1 MCLMSQRMN
10 VGEVAPEGYRAV
22 LGLEKYLR
30 KELDG
35 RLLDL
40 VKLRAS
46 MLNGCAYCVDLHG
59 GDLLKHGE
67 DVRRVLGV
75 TTWREFPGF
84 DARERAALALTD
96 EVTRL
101 GEHGVSDE
109 VWDTARASFTDKE
122 VADLI
127 LAIGLINL
135 WNRIGVTTRLAPVL

>member
-1 MCLMSQRMN
+1 MSQRMN
-10 VGEVAPEGYRAV
+10 VGELAPEGYRAV
-22 LGLEKYLR
+22 LGLEKYLH
-30 KELDG
+30 KNLDV
-35 RLLDL
+35 RLHDL

-59 GDLLKHGE
+59 TDLLKNGD

-75 TTWREFPGF
+75 SAWREFPGF

-109 VWDTARASFTDKE
+109 TWDTARANFTDKE

-127 LAIGLINL
+127 LAIGAINL
-135 WNRIGVTTRLAPVL
+135 WNRIGVTTRLQPAV